1 MWYLLSERAITDLR
15 EQASS
20 ARARLLHL
28 MKPEEILEAQQRA
41 GEFSKELGGH
51 SSAFPPAAVDLEKEF
66 AKFSTA

>member
-1 MWYLLSERAITDLR
+1 MCYLLAERTIADLR

-20 ARARLLHL
+20 ARAKLLHL

-41 GEFSKELGGH
+41 GELSKEVGGR